1 MKKSRSKGILI
12 IATLDTKGPETQ
24 YLKDLIQRS
33 GFKAL
38 VMDTG
43 ILGAPPFEPDLSRD
57 EVAQAAGTH
66 IEELIRSKNKGR
78 AIQAMAEGSKKIIQQ
93 LYREGRI
100 AGVIGLGGAQGT
112 EIGTSAMRALPLGF
126 PKLMVSTVASGYAQF
141 GTYVGTKDLLMMH
154 SVVDILGLNVFSR
167 TILSNAA
174 GAMMGMVERGVK
186 IEKPEKKQ
194 IGMTIYGTTTPG
206 CMVAKAYLES
216 KGFEVVAFHP
226 NGTGGRAMEE
236 MVELGILNG
245 VLDMTTHELTD
256 ELVGGLHRAGPKRL
270 EAAGRKGIPQVVV
283 PGSIDFIVTGP
294 ASSLPPEYRNRNYIP
309 HNPSMTLVK
318 TSPEEM
324 RTIGKIMASKL
335 NGARGPTIVMIP
347 LRGFSYPNRK
357 GETLY
362 DEEGNQAF
370 IETLKINL
378 KGVKVIEVDAHIN
391 DPEFANE
398 AAQTMEKLLFEYKG

>member
-1 MKKSRSKGILI
+1 MKKSCSKAILI

-24 YLKDLIQRS
+24 YLKDLIERKGYQV
-33 GFKAL
+33 L

-43 ILGAPPFEPDLSRD
+43 ILDFPAFKPDLSRD
-57 EVAQAAGTH
+57 EVAQAVGTH
-66 IEELIRSKNKGR
+66 IEELIRNREKGR
-78 AIQAMAEGSKKIIQQ
+78 AIQAMAEGSKKIVQQ

-167 TILSNAA
+167 MILSNAA
-174 GAMMGMVERGVK
+174 GAMMGMVERGAK

-236 MVELGILNG
+236 MVEEGILNG
-245 VLDMTTHELTD
+245 VLDMTTHELID
-256 ELVGGLHRAGPKRL
+256 ELVGGLHRAGPNRL
-270 EAAGRKGIPQVVV
+270 EAAGRKGVPQVVV

-294 ASSLPPEYRNRNYIP
+294 ASSLSPEYRNRKYIP
-309 HNPSMTLVK
+309 HNPSITLVRA
-318 TSPEEM
+318 SSEEM
-324 RTIGKIMASKL
+324 ETIGKIMASKL
-335 NGARGPTIVMIP
+335 NEAKGPTIVMIP

-370 IETLKINL
+370 IKTLKRNL
-378 KGVKVIEVDAHIN
+378 KGVKVIEIDAHIN
-391 DPEFANE
+391 DPEFAKE

>member
-1 MKKSRSKGILI
+1 MEKSRSKAILI
-12 IATLDTKGPETQ
+12 IATLDTKGPETS
-24 YLKDLIQRS
+24 YLKDLIETKGYRV
-33 GFKAL
+33 L

-43 ILGAPPFEPDLSRD
+43 ILDPPLFKPDLSRD
-57 EVAQAAGTH
+57 EVARAAG
-66 IEELIRSKNKGR
+66 IQIVELIRNKDKGR
-78 AIQAMAEGSKKIIQQ
+78 AIQAMAEGSKKMVQQ
-93 LYREGRI
+93 LYREGGI
-100 AGVIGLGGAQGT
+100 SGVIGLGGAQGT
-112 EIGTSAMRALPLGF
+112 EIGTSAMRVLPIGF

-167 TILSNAA
+167 MILSNAA
-174 GAMMGMVERGVK
+174 GAMTGMAERETK
-186 IEKPEKKQ
+186 IDKPEKSQ

-206 CMVAKAYLES
+206 CMVAKAYLEM

-236 MVELGILNG
+236 MVEEGILNG

-256 ELVGGLHRAGPKRL
+256 ELVGGLHRAGPNRL

-294 ASSLPPEYRNRNYIP
+294 ISSLQPEYRNRKYIA
-309 HNPSMTLVK
+309 HNPNITLVR
-318 TSPEEM
+318 TSFEEM
-324 RTIGKIMASKL
+324 KTIGKIMASKL

-347 LRGFSYPNRK
+347 LRGFSYPNRR
-357 GETLY
+357 GEALY

-370 IETLKINL
+370 IKTLKRNL
-378 KGVKVIEVDAHIN
+378 KGVKLIEIDAHIN
-391 DPEFANE
+391 DPEFGNE
-398 AAQTMEKLLFEYKG
+398 AAQIMEELLAEHKG

>member
-1 MKKSRSKGILI
+1 MEKRRSKAILI
-12 IATLDTKGPETQ
+12 IATLDTKGPETS
-24 YLKDLIQRS
+24 YLKDLIETKGHQV
-33 GFKAL
+33 L

-43 ILGAPPFEPDLSRD
+43 ILDPPLFKPDLSRD
-57 EVAQAAGTH
+57 EVVRAAGTQ
-66 IEELIRSKNKGR
+66 IEELIRMKDKGR
-78 AIQAMAEGSKKIIQQ
+78 AIQAMAEGSKKIVQQ
-93 LYREGRI
+93 LYREGGI
-100 AGVIGLGGAQGT
+100 SGIIGLGGAQGT
-112 EIGTSAMRALPLGF
+112 EIGTSAMRGLPIGF

-174 GAMMGMVERGVK
+174 GAMMGMVARETK
-186 IEKPEKKQ
+186 IDKPEKNQ

-206 CMVAKAYLES
+206 CMVAKAYLEM

-236 MVELGILNG
+236 MVEEGILNG

-256 ELVGGLHRAGPKRL
+256 ELVGGLHRAGPNRL

-294 ASSLPPEYRNRNYIP
+294 ATSLQPEYRNRKYIA
-309 HNPSMTLVK
+309 HNPSITLVR

-324 RTIGKIMASKL
+324 KTIGKIMASKL
-335 NGARGPTIVMIP
+335 NGAKGPTIVMIP

-357 GETLY
+357 GEALY
-362 DEEGNQAF
+362 DEGGNQAF
-370 IETLKINL
+370 IKTLKENL
-378 KGVKVIEVDAHIN
+378 RGIKVVEIDAHIN
-391 DPEFANE
+391 DPQFANA
-398 AAQTMEKLLFEYKG
+398 AAQTMEELLLK

>member
-1 MKKSRSKGILI
+1 MKKRSSKAILI
-12 IATLDTKGPETQ
+12 IATLDTKGPETI
-24 YLKDLIQRS
+24 YLKDLIERE
-33 GFKAL
+33 GHHVL

-43 ILGAPPFEPDLSRD
+43 ILDSPAFKSDLSRD
-57 EVAQAAGTH
+57 EVAQAGGTQ
-66 IEELIRSKNKGR
+66 IEELLRNREKGK
-78 AIQAMAEGSKKIIQQ
+78 AIQAMAVGSKKIVQR
-93 LYREGRI
+93 LYREGKI
-100 AGVIGLGGAQGT
+100 AGVVGLGGAQGT

-167 TILSNAA
+167 MILSNAA
-174 GAMMGMVERGVK
+174 GAIMGMVERETK
-186 IEKPEKKQ
+186 IEKKESKQ

-236 MVELGILNG
+236 MVEEGILNG

-256 ELVGGLHRAGPKRL
+256 ELVGGLHRAGPNRL

-294 ASSLPPEYRNRNYIP
+294 ASTLQPEYRNRKYIA
-309 HNPSMTLVK
+309 HNPSITLVR
-318 TSPEEM
+318 TSSKEM
-324 RTIGKIMASKL
+324 KTIGKIMASKL
-335 NGARGPTIVMIP
+335 NEPSGPTIVMIP

-357 GETLY
+357 GEALY

-370 IETLKINL
+370 ITILKKNL
-378 KGVKVIEVDAHIN
+378 RATKVIEIDAHIN

-398 AAQTMEKLLFEYKG
+398 AAQTMEKLLSKDKG

>member
-1 MKKSRSKGILI
+1 MKKRSSKAILI
-12 IATLDTKGPETQ
+12 IATLDTKGPETR
-24 YLKDLIQRS
+24 YLRDLIQRS
-33 GFKAL
+33 GFKTL

-43 ILGAPPFEPDLSRD
+43 ILGAPAFEPDLSRD
-57 EVAQAAGTH
+57 EVAQAGGTQ
-66 IEELIRSKNKGR
+66 IEELIRNREKGR
-78 AIQAMAEGSKKIIQQ
+78 AIQAMAEGSKRIVQQ
-93 LYREGRI
+93 LYREAKI
-100 AGVIGLGGAQGT
+100 AGIVGLGGAQGT
-112 EIGTSAMRALPLGF
+112 EIGTSAMRALPLGV

-174 GAMMGMVERGVK
+174 GAMMGMVERRTK
-186 IEKPEKKQ
+186 IEQPEKKQ

-236 MVELGILNG
+236 MVQEGILNG

-256 ELVGGLHRAGPKRL
+256 ELVGGLHRAGPNRL
-270 EAAGRKGIPQVVV
+270 EGAGRKGIPQVVV

-294 ASSLPPEYRNRNYIP
+294 ASSLSQEYRNRKYIA
-309 HNPSMTLVK
+309 HNPSMSLVR
-318 TSPEEM
+318 TSSEEM
-324 RTIGKIMASKL
+324 KTVGKIMASKL
-335 NGARGPTIVMIP
+335 NEARGPTIVMIP

-357 GETLY
+357 GEALY

-370 IETLKINL
+370 ITILKENL
-378 KGVKVIEVDAHIN
+378 RATKVIEVDAHIN

-398 AAQTMEKLLFEYKG
+398 AAQTMEKLISKDKG

>member
-1 MKKSRSKGILI
+1 MEKRRSKAILI
-12 IATLDTKGPETQ
+12 IATLDTKGPETS
-24 YLKDLIQRS
+24 YLKDLIETKGHQV
-33 GFKAL
+33 L

-43 ILGAPPFEPDLSRD
+43 ILDPPLFKPDLSRD
-57 EVAQAAGTH
+57 EVARAAGTQ
-66 IEELIRSKNKGR
+66 IEELIRMKDKGR
-78 AIQAMAEGSKKIIQQ
+78 AIQAMAEGSKKIVQQ
-93 LYREGRI
+93 LYREGGI
-100 AGVIGLGGAQGT
+100 SGIIGLGGAQGT
-112 EIGTSAMRALPLGF
+112 EIGASAMRGLPIGF

-174 GAMMGMVERGVK
+174 GAMMGMVERETK
-186 IEKPEKKQ
+186 IDKPEKNQ

-206 CMVAKAYLES
+206 CMVAKAYLEM

-236 MVELGILNG
+236 MVEEGILNG

-256 ELVGGLHRAGPKRL
+256 ELVGGLHRAGPNRL

-294 ASSLPPEYRNRNYIP
+294 TTSLQPEYRNRKYIA
-309 HNPSMTLVK
+309 HNPSITLVR
-318 TSPEEM
+318 TSSEEM
-324 RTIGKIMASKL
+324 KTIGKIMASKL
-335 NGARGPTIVMIP
+335 NGAKGPTIVMIP

-357 GETLY
+357 GEALY

-370 IETLKINL
+370 IKTLKENL
-378 KGVKVIEVDAHIN
+378 RGIKVVEIDAHIN
-391 DPEFANE
+391 DPQFANA
-398 AAQTMEKLLFEYKG
+398 AAQTMEELLLK